1 MRRRLLI
8 AILATV
14 VLALLLSGTG
24 TYLLVRRQAAQAV
37 DQSLRTEADA
47 IAGLVRQA
55 QEARVPIAQSKVVAG
70 LRLQGISV
78 LVIGPKG
85 RLGGELPAGL
95 TDRQVPQSSMVP
107 GTTRSGRVGRVSWA
121 ASTVAGAKDSIVTI
135 VLTRRAD
142 PPRPPVGWFLVGG
155 GIALLVG
162 SAVAAWLADSL
173 TRPLRNAQAATLR
186 IAEGDLAIRL
196 PAPAAGDHDEVAE
209 LTRSINSMAS
219 SLATSRGLE
228 RQFLLSVSHDL
239 RTPLTSIRGY
249 ADAITDGT
257 IADATDASR
266 VISSEAQR
274 LSRLVADL
282 LDLARLDAHAFSF
295 DLRPVPVA
303 EVVTDTAEGF
313 RPTAE
318 EAGVALIVTEPTQAA
333 IATIDPDRLAQA
345 LANLLENGLKHAT
358 ATVWVETVAGDAGD
372 TLVLVTDD
380 GPGIAPGDLP
390 HVFERLYVADR
401 RPQRQVGGTG
411 LGLAIVR
418 TAVEACGGSVEASL
432 PESGGLTVEIRLP
445 EKR

>member
-1 MRRRLLI
+1 
-8 AILATV
+8 
-14 VLALLLSGTG
+14 
-24 TYLLVRRQAAQAV
+24 
-37 DQSLRTEADA
+37 
-47 IAGLVRQA
+47 
-55 QEARVPIAQSKVVAG
+55 
-70 LRLQGISV
+70 
-78 LVIGPKG
+78 
-85 RLGGELPAGL
+85 
-95 TDRQVPQSSMVP
+95 MVP
-107 GTTRSGRVGRVSWA
+107 GTTRSGRVGRLSWA
-121 ASTVAGAKDSIVTI
+121 ASTVAGAKESIVTV

-257 IADATDASR
+257 ITDATDASR
-266 VISSEAQR
+266 VISGEAQR

-303 EVVTDTAEGF
+303 EVVTDAAEGF

-318 EAGVALIVTEPTQAA
+318 EAGVALVVTEPRAPPPRRSIPTAWPRRSPTSSRTASSTRPRRSGSRRSPAMRATRSCWSPTTGRGSRRATCPTCSSGSTWPTAA
-333 IATIDPDRLAQA
+333 RSARSAAPASASPSSASSWRAWAVGRGPTPPR
-345 LANLLENGLKHAT
+345 GPT
-358 ATVWVETVAGDAGD
+358 AEAHGS
-372 TLVLVTDD
+372 
-380 GPGIAPGDLP
+380 PSPS
-390 HVFERLYVADR
+390 RRR
-401 RPQRQVGGTG
+401 RPPLSR
-411 LGLAIVR
+411 
-418 TAVEACGGSVEASL
+418 S
-432 PESGGLTVEIRLP
+432 
-445 EKR
+445 